1 MATEIDHL
9 KDQIQRIERELEDTK
24 RRLAR
29 IESTAANTGDER
41 PFTQLKGILKGKA
54 HFTEQDIENAK
65 IKARDI
71 S

>member
-9 KDQIQRIERELEDTK
+9 RDQIQRIERELEDTK
-24 RRLAR
+24 RRLSR
-29 IESTAANTGDER
+29 IESAAANGRGER
-41 PFTQLKGILKGKA
+41 PFAQLKGILKGKV
-54 HFTEQDIENAK
+54 HFTEQDIEDAK